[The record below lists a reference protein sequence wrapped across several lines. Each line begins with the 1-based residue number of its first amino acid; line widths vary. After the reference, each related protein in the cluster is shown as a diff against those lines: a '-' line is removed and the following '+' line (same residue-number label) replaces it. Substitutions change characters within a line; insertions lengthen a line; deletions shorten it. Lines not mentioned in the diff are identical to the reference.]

1 MSASVEE
8 EEKPPQ
14 NKHEERLSRV
24 FDEVM
29 GLGHFADSSRGS
41 ATSSRSEGQ
50 DETKEVDTTSAQVEQ
65 QPVEEEDSN
74 GSRQEEKMEEGAEE
88 SSLLCIT
95 SPSSVPGSSFTMGTK
110 EVGGGGGSGGAAF
123 DDAQDGLPAFGPG
136 EEEEDWHFALP
147 SDSLGDVNVVK
158 DKKKMAPEVE
168 INATQRKPFPPQPRE
183 VEDVSTESAN
193 TSHSSQDHTP
203 ENSHGGG
210 IQDRAEETED
220 SQEGER
226 TEAAPME
233 DSSPPPINIKDEPID
248 EGYDAA
254 LLPQSSIRQIKEE
267 LEHQE
272 EELRISSVYSVGGGN
287 TFASPTALAMLQ
299 AMSEAESEGGEKTDG
314 ESDEG
319 EVKDPSTEEESSSE
333 DWEPIPRKRP
343 RVLLAARPPTPLPM
357 LSHQPADTVTD
368 KPVSAHHDSHETG
381 KDGTLWIPENPGLR
395 TGRVKS
401 NNVLTEGAGPTAH
414 ARHNIDDPLSAFM
427 CLMDPVMLKHICDCT
442 VAEARRRGE
451 EGWKLSL
458 AELKA
463 FIALLLA
470 RGVHNG
476 RIVEDLWSQEWGLP
490 FFSTTMA
497 RHRYRD
503 IMRFLRFD
511 KKDTRRSRLGNDKFA
526 LVSEVWD
533 RLVQNS
539 IACYKPGS
547 EITAG
552 EQLLPTKTGCPFTQY
567 MPNKPD
573 KFGIKF
579 WLAVDVES
587 KYMLNGFPYLGK
599 DPSPSATQ
607 SQGESVVLE
616 LMEPFLGNGRNVT
629 TEHFFTSLPLAHKLL
644 AKNTSLVGT
653 TNKNNKSLPPSAHQR
668 AALFTTKVM
677 KSDKATLTIY
687 QEKRKK
693 NVCILS
699 TMHSSVEICDDTK
712 KKPETVNYY
721 NRTKVGVDMLDKMLR
736 QYSARATTRR
746 WPVAVFYNILD
757 IAAMNA
763 CVLYRGCTGS
773 NPSRPV
779 FILELCKLLRNE
791 HISKPKVGIL
801 PSFPEKRRNCGVKR
815 NCRENKTTK
824 TCMVCQRG
832 VCGQCKGI
840 VNVVCADCVC
850 GYSTITFI

>member
-287 TFASPTALAMLQ
+287 TFASP
-299 AMSEAESEGGEKTDG
+299 
-314 ESDEG
+314 
-319 EVKDPSTEEESSSE
+319 
-333 DWEPIPRKRP
+333 
-343 RVLLAARPPTPLPM
+343 
-357 LSHQPADTVTD
+357 
-368 KPVSAHHDSHETG
+368 
-381 KDGTLWIPENPGLR
+381 
-395 TGRVKS
+395 
-401 NNVLTEGAGPTAH
+401 TEGAGPTAH